1 MLPSLQKE
9 VTERRGWATEEEL
22 LDYYALAQCIPGIIA
37 VNTACF
43 IGHKLKGVVG
53 EIAAALG
60 VITPSYIIISII
72 ATSIQQFANIKA
84 VQNALAGIR
93 IAICVLIISAVIR
106 MGKTSLKGWPC
117 FAVFLGVLAVLIAC
131 SPSPAFIIIASV
143 ILGLIFPRKEND
155 I

>member
-117 FAVFLGVLAVLIAC
+117 FAVFLGVLAVLIAF
-131 SPSPAFIIIASV
+131 SPSPAFIIMASV
-143 ILGLIFPRKEND
+143 ILRLIFPRKEND